1 MDVTPNEESG
11 RFPAR
16 VELGEPFKVTA
27 QVFIEGRT
35 KVGATAIVRNHR
47 GKEMQR
53 LPMTC
58 TNPGLDRWEVMLTCG
73 EHSDVKPWQPEF
85 AAIKRQL
92 GEWSVTIEGWEDTY
106 KSWLHDAA
114 IKVKVNDDVENALE
128 SGAQL
133 LERWAKTADAK
144 LSAAQRKTLVA
155 AAATM
160 KDTSLTPEDR
170 LAAATSEPVAQ
181 LHLTNPLR
189 DGVSPSQPQRFLVQ
203 RPESSF
209 AAWYQFFPRSEGAYV
224 DPETGKIVQGT
235 LKTSVSGLERA
246 KAEGFDI
253 VYLPPI
259 FPIGKTN
266 RKGRNNALEAGPDD
280 PGSPFGIGSEL
291 GGHDTVDPLLGNMDD
306 FKALVAKAHELG
318 LEIALDFALQC
329 SPDHPWVKQHPDWFR
344 HKPDGSIA
352 FAENPPKKYQ
362 DIYPLNFD
370 NDPEGI
376 YQAVRDVIELW
387 IKHGVTIFRVDNP
400 HTKPIPF
407 WERLLADIKA
417 QYPGTLFLAEA
428 FTRPAM
434 MRTLGAIGFDQSYT
448 YFAWRTAKQ
457 EIEEY
462 LREVSEKTAHLM
474 RPAFWP
480 TTHDILTPQMWD
492 GGTAI
497 FAIRAM
503 LAALGAPTWGIYSGY
518 EFVENEP
525 RGTYQEPNDNEK
537 YEFRPRRWEDAEPI
551 GISRLFTLLN
561 AARAKHPALRQLHQI
576 RIHPTSSDRLI
587 AFSRQVPGKF
597 TSDGKPDTVICVIS
611 LDPHQGVDASVELDL
626 EAMGLATPGGHITV
640 VDELDGRSYVWGSS
654 NWVSL
659 SPVTRL
665 GHVFKVEPAHSSPWA
680 QA

>member
-1 MDVTPNEESG
+1 
-11 RFPAR
+11 
-16 VELGEPFKVTA
+16 
-27 QVFIEGRT
+27 
-35 KVGATAIVRNHR
+35 
-47 GKEMQR
+47 
-53 LPMTC
+53 
-58 TNPGLDRWEVMLTCG
+58 ML
-73 EHSDVKPWQPEF
+73 
-85 AAIKRQL
+85 
-92 GEWSVTIEGWEDTY
+92 
-106 KSWLHDAA
+106 
-114 IKVKVNDDVENALE
+114 
-128 SGAQL
+128 
-133 LERWAKTADAK
+133 
-144 LSAAQRKTLVA
+144 
-155 AAATM
+155 
-160 KDTSLTPEDR
+160 
-170 LAAATSEPVAQ
+170 
-181 LHLTNPLR
+181 
-189 DGVSPSQPQRFLVQ
+189 
-203 RPESSF
+203 
-209 AAWYQFFPRSEGAYV
+209 
-224 DPETGKIVQGT
+224 
-235 LKTSVSGLERA
+235 
-246 KAEGFDI
+246 
-253 VYLPPI
+253 
-259 FPIGKTN
+259 
-266 RKGRNNALEAGPDD
+266 
-280 PGSPFGIGSEL
+280 
-291 GGHDTVDPLLGNMDD
+291 
-306 FKALVAKAHELG
+306 
-318 LEIALDFALQC
+318 
-329 SPDHPWVKQHPDWFR
+329 PDHPWVKEHPQWFTTR
-344 HKPDGSIA
+344 ADGTIA
-352 FAENPPKKYQ
+352 YAENPPKKYQ

-387 IKHGVTIFRVDNP
+387 INHGVTIFRVDNP

-448 YFAWRTAKQ
+448 YFAWRTAKD

-462 LREVSEKTAHLM
+462 LRELSEETAHLI

-525 RGTYQEPNDNEK
+525 RGTYQEPNNNEK

-561 AARAKHPALRQLHQI
+561 AARSKHPALRQLHQI
-576 RIHPTSSDRLI
+576 RIHPTSSDRVI
-587 AFSRQVPGKF
+587 AFSRQMPGKF